1 MKIQLITLIKK
12 IKILTFLLLMK
23 YKKIILNLKKIF
35 SQNFNE
41 PEIKVIFK

>member
-23 YKKIILNLKKIF
+23 YKKIILNYKKIF

-41 PEIKVIFK
+41 PEIKEIFK